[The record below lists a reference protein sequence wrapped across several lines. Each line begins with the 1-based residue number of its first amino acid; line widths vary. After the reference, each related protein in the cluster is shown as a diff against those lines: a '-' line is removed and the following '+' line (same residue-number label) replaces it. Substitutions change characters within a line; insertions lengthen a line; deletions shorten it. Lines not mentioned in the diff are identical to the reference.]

1 MVSVLLITRKFVMDD
16 SKVSFDY
23 RVDSRDCS
31 RPGYFG
37 CDGLSFFIDSLQVLD
52 YAGNQFQWT
61 TKTYNLTKVNKL
73 NLFFTRDSPI
83 SKLYLK
89 RVAWNSY
96 KTSKLVALYLKI
108 TKITKITKIR
118 FHIYNK

>member
-1 MVSVLLITRKFVMDD
+1 MDD

-31 RPGYFG
+31 RPGYLG

-61 TKTYNLTKVNKL
+61 TKTYNLTKVSKL
-73 NLFFTRDSPI
+73 NLFSHRYSPI
-83 SKLYLK
+83 SNYCTCRLVSIGNNNTLYLK

-96 KTSKLVALYLKI
+96 KTSKLVALYLKLQQ
-108 TKITKITKIR
+108 KQDLC
-118 FHIYNK
+118 

>member
-23 RVDSRDCS
+23 RVDSRGCS
-31 RPGYFG
+31 RPGYLG

-61 TKTYNLTKVNKL
+61 TKTYNLTKVSKL
-73 NLFFTRDSPI
+73 NLFSHRIAQSATTCRLVSI
-83 SKLYLK
+83 GNNNTLYLK
-89 RVAWNSY
+89 RIAWNSY
-96 KTSKLVALYLKI
+96 KTSKLVALYLKLQQ
-108 TKITKITKIR
+108 K
-118 FHIYNK
+118 